1 MVDAGAVAASAADG
15 LAVAGFVEGTDREVV
30 QSQPPRKS
38 SERMVGLDNV
48 GARIRQG
55 ADGGRSPRK
64 GALSRR
70 GRQPRVDPRGREGRR
85 ERRH

>member
-1 MVDAGAVAASAADG
+1 
-15 LAVAGFVEGTDREVV
+15 
-30 QSQPPRKS
+30 
-38 SERMVGLDNV
+38 MVGLDNV